1 MSFTPKAAHC
11 QRAAGPSSPSSTKRP
26 RASGRCASHGGGGR
40 TGHVRPHRSTL
51 LSPGRVG
58 MATILY
64 VGTAGSDDPT
74 RAGLP
79 FNFALGAIEAG
90 HHPQI
95 FLAGEAAY
103 LMKDAV
109 PAAVMPVAMPPLRE
123 MLDAVVAKR
132 VPIFV

>member
-1 MSFTPKAAHC
+1 
-11 QRAAGPSSPSSTKRP
+11 
-26 RASGRCASHGGGGR
+26 
-40 TGHVRPHRSTL
+40 
-51 LSPGRVG
+51 

-79 FNFALGAIEAG
+79 FNFALGAVEAG
-90 HHPQI
+90 HQPQI

-103 LMKDAV
+103 LMKDDVA
-109 PAAVMPVAMPPLRE
+109 AAVMPVAMAPLRE
-123 MLDAVVAKR
+123 MVDGVVAKG

>member
-1 MSFTPKAAHC
+1 MK
-11 QRAAGPSSPSSTKRP
+11 
-26 RASGRCASHGGGGR
+26 
-40 TGHVRPHRSTL
+40 
-51 LSPGRVG
+51 

-79 FNFALGAIEAG
+79 FNFAVGAIEAG
-90 HHPQI
+90 HQPQI

-103 LMKDAV
+103 LMKDDVA
-109 PAAVMPVAMPPLRE
+109 AAVLPVAMSPLRE
-123 MLDAVVAKR
+123 MLDAVIAKG

>member
-1 MSFTPKAAHC
+1 
-11 QRAAGPSSPSSTKRP
+11 
-26 RASGRCASHGGGGR
+26 
-40 TGHVRPHRSTL
+40 
-51 LSPGRVG
+51 

-79 FNFALGAIEAG
+79 FNFALGAIDAG
-90 HHPQI
+90 HQAQI

-103 LMKDAV
+103 LMKDDVA
-109 PAAVMPVAMPPLRE
+109 AAVMPVAMAPLRE
-123 MLDAVVAKR
+123 MLDGAVAKG

>member
-1 MSFTPKAAHC
+1 
-11 QRAAGPSSPSSTKRP
+11 
-26 RASGRCASHGGGGR
+26 
-40 TGHVRPHRSTL
+40 
-51 LSPGRVG
+51 

-90 HHPQI
+90 HQPQI

-103 LMKDAV
+103 LMREDV
-109 PAAVMPVAMPPLRE
+109 AAAITPVAMPPLRE
-123 MLDAVVAKR
+123 MLEAVVAKG